1 MTPVSHLALAT
12 TAFVGTH
19 LLLSHPFRKS
29 LVRRVGE
36 KGFLGLYSLAALA
49 TFGWMIGARLGI
61 SSDPVWWVAPPW
73 FWDVATLLMLFASV
87 LLAGSLRGNPA
98 AVNPK
103 GRIDLPDRPHGVYA
117 ITRHPMM
124 WAFIIWA
131 LVHMALWGSTANL
144 ILSGG
149 ILALALFGSLGQ
161 DSKKKRLMGPDW
173 VWWQRQTAYVPFAGQ
188 LAGRLRWR
196 DALPGWAAFS
206 AGLVIWLAATWAHL
220 PAGGP
225 AAGIWRWIG

>member
-1 MTPVSHLALAT
+1 
-12 TAFVGTH
+12 
-19 LLLSHPFRKS
+19 
-29 LVRRVGE
+29 
-36 KGFLGLYSLAALA
+36 
-49 TFGWMIGARLGI
+49 MIGARLGI

-131 LVHMALWGSTANL
+131 LVHMALWGRPPT
-144 ILSGG
+144 LSPPDPRSGQHCSPP
-149 ILALALFGSLGQ
+149 GS
-161 DSKKKRLMGPDW
+161 
-173 VWWQRQTAYVPFAGQ
+173 
-188 LAGRLRWR
+188 
-196 DALPGWAAFS
+196 
-206 AGLVIWLAATWAHL
+206 
-220 PAGGP
+220 
-225 AAGIWRWIG
+225 